1 MNVDRLIENIIDQ
14 IKEAQLKL
22 GYAKEIIRLYFPVTS
37 LMRLLEIDEGE
48 CAQMSKASKVVRE
61 DGASQDK
68 LENESETKQSMQ
80 ADNVR
85 NNYAMSEANTQNG
98 YTIKLCNQED
108 DYGWLIDELSS
119 DSRLCDGVLGH
130 LEFSISDKR
139 VEIMV
144 PWEGVTYVH
153 QHVPEPEFLK
163 KIIELFSQNHHLKI
177 EEICSCFQATGKQ
190 YICKEMEPGTDFD
203 YVLYFPDKV
212 PDAWYYCVKMEM
224 GHTIYHR
231 FSEGDYL
238 ELIR

>member
-61 DGASQDK
+61 D
-68 LENESETKQSMQ
+68 
-80 ADNVR
+80 
-85 NNYAMSEANTQNG
+85 
-98 YTIKLCNQED
+98 
-108 DYGWLIDELSS
+108 DYCWLIDELSS
-119 DSRLCDGVLGH
+119 DTRLCDGVLGH

-190 YICKEMEPGTDFD
+190 YVCKEMEPGTDFD

-238 ELIR
+238 ELIK